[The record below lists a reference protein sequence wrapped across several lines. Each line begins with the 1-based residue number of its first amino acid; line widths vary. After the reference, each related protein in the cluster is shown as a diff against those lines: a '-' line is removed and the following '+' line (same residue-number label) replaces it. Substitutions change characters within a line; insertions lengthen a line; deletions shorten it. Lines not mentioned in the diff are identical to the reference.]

1 MARLLH
7 RSVEDARP
15 CPYLP
20 GVAASLEHRVLLD
33 VEPAEADDLLDRGWR
48 HFGPGW
54 FRPACGGCAA
64 CLSTRILASDF
75 VPSRS
80 QRRVQRRARHL
91 RVEVTEPVFDREHLA
106 LFHAWQRDRV
116 MVRGWEP
123 AAFGA
128 KDYWMRFT
136 FAAPFAREVVYYDD
150 EADGR
155 LVMVSICD
163 ETPRA
168 WSAVFCFYDPAY
180 RRISPGIANILNLID
195 LARAN
200 GQRHVYLGYCV
211 LDCQSLRYKAA
222 FRPQETLLG
231 MPADDEAPR
240 WVRGAVG
247 AGVES
252 EESSGLASA
261 L

>member
-15 CPYLP
+15 CPYLH
-20 GVAASLEHRVLLD
+20 GLAASLEHRVLLD
-33 VEPAEADDLLDRGWR
+33 VAPAEADDLLDRGWR

-54 FRPACGGCAA
+54 FRPACGTCKA
-64 CLSTRILASDF
+64 CLSTRILAGAF
-75 VPSRS
+75 TPSRS

-91 RVEVTEPVFDREHLA
+91 RVEVGEPVFDRAHLA

-116 MVRGWEP
+116 NARGWEP
-123 AAFGA
+123 SAFGA

-136 FAAPFAREVVYYDD
+136 FAAPFAREVAYYDD
-150 EADGR
+150 ATDGR

-168 WSAVFCFYDPAY
+168 WSAIFCFYDPAY
-180 RRISPGIANILNLID
+180 QRISPGIANILKLME

-211 LDCQSLRYKAA
+211 LACPSLSYKAA
-222 FRPQETLLG
+222 FRPQETLVGLPG
-231 MPADDEAPR
+231 DDEAPR
-240 WVRGAVG
+240 W
-247 AGVES
+247 AGGGGEIQS
-252 EESSGLASA
+252 ADSLRLASA

>member
-33 VEPAEADDLLDRGWR
+33 VSPEEADELLDRGWR

-54 FRPACGGCAA
+54 FRPACETCAA
-64 CLSTRILASDF
+64 CLSTRILAGEF
-75 VPSRS
+75 APSRS
-80 QRRVQRRARHL
+80 QRRVQRGARGL
-91 RVEVTEPVFDREHLA
+91 RVVVREPVFDRARLA

-116 MVRGWEP
+116 KTRGWEP
-123 AAFGA
+123 ASFSA

-136 FAAPFAREVVYYDD
+136 YATPFARELAFYDD
-150 EADGR
+150 AADGR
-155 LVMVSICD
+155 LMMVSICD

-168 WSAVFCFYDPAY
+168 WSAIFCFYDPAY
-180 RRISPGIANILNLID
+180 RRISPGIANILELME
-195 LARAN
+195 LARRG

-211 LDCQSLRYKAA
+211 TDCLSLRYKAA
-222 FRPQETLLG
+222 FRPHEMLVGLPG
-231 MPADDEAPR
+231 DDEIPR
-240 WVRGAVG
+240 WVR
-247 AGVES
+247 S
-252 EESSGLASA
+252 PQSA
-261 L
+261 DAEAAACVQLSLW